1 MRQAPRESMRP
12 LIRVTRLLLYLG
24 SFALVVIGIGSE
36 RGLLDLRRMLRQ
48 NQGLNEKLAALELQK
63 AGLQDQIHRFE
74 SDKEER
80 EKVVRQVLGYIRS
93 NETVI
98 EFE

>member
-1 MRQAPRESMRP
+1 MRNPPKEKSRV
-12 LIRVTRLLLYLG
+12 LIRGVRLLLYFA
-24 SFALVVIGIGSE
+24 SFSLLIFGIGSE
-36 RGLLDLRRMLRQ
+36 RGLLDLRRMLRE
-48 NQGLNEKLAALELQK
+48 NQGLNAKLAAMELQK
-63 AGLQDQIHRFE
+63 YGLEDQIHRFE
-74 SDKEER
+74 TDKEER